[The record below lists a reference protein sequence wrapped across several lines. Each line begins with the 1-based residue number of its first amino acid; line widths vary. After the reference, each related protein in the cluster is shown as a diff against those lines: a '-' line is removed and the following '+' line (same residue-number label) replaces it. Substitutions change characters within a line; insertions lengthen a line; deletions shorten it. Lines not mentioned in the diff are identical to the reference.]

1 MLVFV
6 VQHHSQRMP
15 LWVLILEAAYSNR
28 AVWVERGGERAAGVA
43 LKLDLW
49 FLCVSR

>member
-1 MLVFV
+1 
-6 VQHHSQRMP
+6 MP
-15 LWVLILEAAYSNR
+15 LWVLVLEAVYSNR
-28 AVWVERGGERAAGVA
+28 GRAVGVERGDERAAGVA